1 MYKETPYQFYGPK
14 LGRCYDIKKFNIAN
28 PGKHSTSSTFW
39 ASWNQ
44 SNPYGIVHAITYAAR
59 LV

>member
-14 LGRCYDIKKFNIAN
+14 LGRCNDIKFNIAN

-44 SNPYGIVHAITYAAR
+44 SNPYGTAHATIQHT
-59 LV
+59 L